1 MSFPELLQG
10 LGKWEAS
17 IPDDPMARQFAH
29 IKRGPD
35 GKFNDD
41 DLVKILNDAIEQP
54 AGPSAL
60 NKSIMKDSADHFRR
74 FRSQQCPRSSESS
87 RDSWHATSSQV
98 ERGLVE

>member
-29 IKRGPD
+29 LQRGPD

-41 DLVKILNDAIEQP
+41 DLVKILNDAIEEP
-54 AGPSAL
+54 AGPSAHS
-60 NKSIMKDSADHFRR
+60 KIVTTDSADQFRR
-74 FRSQQCPRSSESS
+74 FRSQ
-87 RDSWHATSSQV
+87 
-98 ERGLVE
+98 